1 MHKVFIFFTIIIF
14 LISLTRGEEKLSLE
28 QCISIALE
36 KSPLIQSTYQQ
47 YRASLARLNQARAF
61 PQPEINLDYD
71 LQPTFFNFKKTGESY
86 LGLSQLIEFPGRRYL
101 RGKIAKKESDETYC
115 EFDLIKLD
123 LVFQVKKAFY
133 ELLLAYEKQKYVE
146 ENVRLARDFLSKAS
160 EKYRSGDVAK
170 IEMIRAKVEAAK
182 SDNQMRVA
190 LNNIKLARA
199 RLNFLLAGG
208 KLNPVEIKGR
218 LSRLPLDFSLQ
229 TLIKK
234 ALLFRPEIKKAEL
247 SLEKESFSKKQAYLS
262 YLPDLSLG
270 IARHRI
276 EGEPNS
282 WDVSFSF
289 QLPLFFW
296 QKQRGEVAEA
306 KANIEA
312 VKSELE
318 YLRLNI
324 SLEVENAFLDA
335 VSFRNQIDLFEEEV
349 LTEAEQVYEMSMISY
364 KEGKTGSIEL
374 IESRRT
380 LIELRGLYAEALF
393 NYCLSLAELEK
404 FVGTKIYDGGKND

>member
-1 MHKVFIFFTIIIF
+1 
-14 LISLTRGEEKLSLE
+14 
-28 QCISIALE
+28 
-36 KSPLIQSTYQQ
+36 
-47 YRASLARLNQARAF
+47 
-61 PQPEINLDYD
+61 
-71 LQPTFFNFKKTGESY
+71 
-86 LGLSQLIEFPGRRYL
+86 
-101 RGKIAKKESDETYC
+101 
-115 EFDLIKLD
+115 
-123 LVFQVKKAFY
+123 
-133 ELLLAYEKQKYVE
+133 
-146 ENVRLARDFLSKAS
+146 
-160 EKYRSGDVAK
+160 
-170 IEMIRAKVEAAK
+170 
-182 SDNQMRVA
+182 
-190 LNNIKLARA
+190 
-199 RLNFLLAGG
+199 
-208 KLNPVEIKGR
+208 
-218 LSRLPLDFSLQ
+218 
-229 TLIKK
+229 
-234 ALLFRPEIKKAEL
+234 
-247 SLEKESFSKKQAYLS
+247 
-262 YLPDLSLG
+262 
-270 IARHRI
+270 
-276 EGEPNS
+276 
-282 WDVSFSF
+282 
-289 QLPLFFW
+289 LPLFFW